1 MLHIG
6 LDIGGTK
13 TEVVVLAVAGG
24 ELYRQRSA
32 TATGS
37 YPQFLAFVCQIIS
50 ALKIRFPIP
59 QSIGIALPGSVSPL
73 TGLMRNSNILSING
87 HPLARDLRQRL
98 GREVAIGNDANCF
111 TLSEAVDGAGQ
122 SHDIVFGVTLG
133 TGCGGGL
140 VIGRRIITGSNGS
153 AAECGHNPLPGYAL
167 ERDGPPSRCY
177 CGQQNCAEQFVSG
190 TGLARRYTLATG
202 LPATAREVIALAAR
216 GDPAAVDRF
225 ERYLD
230 QLARLLASI
239 INLVDPGVIVL
250 GGGLSNALADR
261 RDLAAR
267 VAEYVFT
274 DRFATRIVPAI
285 HGDSSGVRGA
295 AWIGR
300 ERYAA
305 LGPAD

>member
-13 TEVVVLAVAGG
+13 TEVVVLAAEGD

-32 TATGS
+32 TVTGS

-50 ALKIRFPIP
+50 ALKTRFPVP
-59 QSIGIALPGSVSPL
+59 LSIGIALPGSVSPL
-73 TGLMRNSNILSING
+73 TGLIRNSNILSING
-87 HPLARDLRQRL
+87 QPLPRDLRQRL
-98 GREVAIGNDANCF
+98 GWGVAIGNDANCF
-111 TLSEAVDGAGQ
+111 ALSEAVDGAGQ

-140 VIGRRIITGSNGS
+140 VIGQQIIVGSNGN
-153 AAECGHNPLPGYAL
+153 AAECGHNPLPGYSVD
-167 ERDGPPSRCY
+167 RDGPPSRCY
-177 CGQQNCAEQFVSG
+177 CGQLNCAERFVSG
-190 TGLARRYTLATG
+190 TGLAQRFTLATG
-202 LPATAREVIALAAR
+202 IPATAREVIALAAR
-216 GDPAAVDRF
+216 GEPAAVDRF
-225 ERYLD
+225 ELYLD

-250 GGGLSNALADR
+250 GGGLSNALAAR
-261 RDLAAR
+261 QDLAAR
-267 VAEYVFT
+267 VAEHVFT
-274 DRFATRIVPAI
+274 DQFTTRIVPAM

-300 ERYAA
+300 DRCAD
-305 LGPAD
+305 LGPEG